1 VDVLFVVKSYT
12 LKTHV
17 SSPIM
22 HCEAI
27 GERKDL
33 PNISSLGHR
42 LGNCMR

>member
-1 VDVLFVVKSYT
+1 MDVLFVVKSYT